1 MSLTFKDKKTLGLK
15 LFQVWTNLTTVL
27 FMEGKVD
34 KFGLKLRIEK
44 TKVVTHLWQ
53 QTFLENCKKKQTFSV
68 KFLQQNRKA
77 GFVLKSG
84 LISVQNGLV

>member
-34 KFGLKLRIEK
+34 RFGLKLRIEK

-53 QTFLENCKKKQTFSV
+53 QTFLENCKKILFQLNFFNKTGKQ
-68 KFLQQNRKA
+68 
-77 GFVLKSG
+77 G
-84 LISVQNGLV
+84 LS